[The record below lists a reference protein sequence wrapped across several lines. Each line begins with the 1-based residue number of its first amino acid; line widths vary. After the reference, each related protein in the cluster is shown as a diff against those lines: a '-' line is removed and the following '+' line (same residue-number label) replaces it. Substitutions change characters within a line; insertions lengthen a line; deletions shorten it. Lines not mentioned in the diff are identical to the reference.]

1 LSRDSDA
8 SDPSIEHSPTLSRGY
23 DCDYDALR
31 LTLPRSSCHSRR
43 NYSSTLAYQQDSRDE
58 ETTRIR
64 LATNRL
70 LDPKQTPSFDDA
82 LWTEAQ
88 DVLKWWISNTST
100 NSSTEAVDTCF
111 DLLDRLE
118 GELPKDEF
126 LFGSLLETELLDSI
140 LVAWRNIYQFQQN
153 NTSTLLPSE
162 VALKM
167 DKYRWCSLVQP
178 DCKTFNILL
187 DAARYTTTTDPKE
200 GVLFAA
206 SLLEKLLQ
214 VSEQQQPQTSLHLVD
229 VVTFSTVMN
238 LWVQSG
244 LPQGPQKA
252 QDLLDR
258 LQTLYNSQ
266 HERWEDLQPNSVV
279 YTTVIHGWARVGDA
293 SKATYVLQQQ
303 LQDYKHGNAK
313 AQPDSQTFN
322 AVLHALS
329 KSRTN
334 DSHTSTTTATSTN
347 GNETPP
353 HQQAEQVVA
362 QMRAYQCPPDSYSF
376 TNLLTCWANSKH
388 ARAAEKT
395 EGILRDMLE
404 LVESGETRVR
414 LDIVAYNTG
423 KCVVVLCCVVLYNAY
438 FVGWLPIYSCIAFFF
453 FD

>member
-1 LSRDSDA
+1 LSRDSDSD
-8 SDPSIEHSPTLSRGY
+8 SDPSIDHSTTLSRGY
-23 DCDYDALR
+23 TCDYDYDYDALR
-31 LTLPRSSCHSRR
+31 LPSSRLSYFSRR
-43 NYSSTLAYQQDSRDE
+43 CYSSTSSISIPDSQDE
-58 ETTRIR
+58 ETIR
-64 LATNRL
+64 LATKRL
-70 LDPKQTPSFDDA
+70 LDPKQTPLLDDA

-88 DVLKWWISNTST
+88 DVLKWWILQPLRDSNTTTST
-100 NSSTEAVDTCF
+100 TAAVTTSSREAVDTCF

-118 GELPKDEF
+118 EELPKDEF

-140 LVAWRNIYQFQQN
+140 LVAWRKQVKQN
-153 NTSTLLPSE
+153 NASTLLPSE

-178 DCKTFNILL
+178 DCKTYNILL
-187 DAARYTTTTDPKE
+187 DAARYLTTTTNPQE

-214 VSEQQQPQTSLHLVD
+214 VSAKQPSLHLVD

-258 LQTLYNSQ
+258 LQTLYSQ
-266 HERWEDLQPNSVV
+266 QQQGWEDLQPNSVV
-279 YTTVIHGWARVGDA
+279 YTTVIHGWAKVGNA
-293 SKATYVLQQQ
+293 SKASHVLQQQ
-303 LQDYKHGNAK
+303 LQDYKHGNVK
-313 AQPDSQTFN
+313 AQPDTQTFN
-322 AVLHALS
+322 AVLEAWA
-329 KSRTN
+329 KSRVV
-334 DSHTSTTTATSTN
+334 DSHDEKKNKA
-347 GNETPP
+347 P

-388 ARAAEKT
+388 PRAAEKT

-404 LVESGETRVR
+404 LVKSGETRVR
-414 LDIVAYNTG
+414 LNIVAYNTG
-423 KCVVVLCCVVLYNAY
+423 KCDVV
-438 FVGWLPIYSCIAFFF
+438 
-453 FD
+453 